1 MAIRIASFTGE
12 VPRLIP
18 RLLPNSAAQVA
29 ENTKLENGAILP
41 IRHARLAHHFQE
53 AGHASIYLHNSEWL
67 SWPAPVNVAPAP
79 VAENRLYVTGDGVPK
94 LRVGTTEYPLAV
106 PRPLNAVTTALA
118 SGTPDPALEQ
128 TVLYTYTWVTQF
140 DEESEPAPLSAPL
153 AWSPGLDV
161 QLTGFLM
168 PAGGRGIERM
178 RIYRSQTS
186 ALGDTELYFIHE
198 RAVSNAPFT
207 DVVANNPLG
216 ESIPSTEYNA
226 PPDNLA
232 GIVAMPNGIMAAF
245 VGKRLYF
252 SEPYRPHAWP
262 EKYVLTVDYPI
273 VGLGVFGSAIAV
285 LTAGQPYVVAGTTPE
300 SMSMEKLEVN
310 QPCVSARGIVDMG
323 FSIAYPSQDGLVVIS
338 QSGAK
343 IWGRELISRDDWRRL
358 NPFSFVAAAFD
369 GRYMASYAF
378 TDEAHVE
385 HRGMAIIDLTGSQP
399 FMTRG
404 SDDADAV
411 FTDLSDG
418 ALYLLKNGQ
427 DVYEWDAYS
436 MPYGE
441 SFWRSKRFILPTE
454 TNFGAILVEGEGAIT
469 PEQRAAAIAKG
480 EAIHANNQALMAA
493 DATDGEIAANVIGY
507 VTFAGSLLTPLDS
520 FEAFFMATVYADG
533 VRVADIF
540 DLNKVV
546 RLPAGFMA
554 KTWEIEVRGNQMIT
568 AISIGMT
575 PSDLGQG

>member
-12 VPRLIP
+12 VPRLVP
-18 RLLPNSAAQVA
+18 RLLPDSAAQVA

-41 IRHARLAHHFQE
+41 IRHARLAHHFEE
-53 AGHASIYLHNSEWL
+53 AGHASIYLHGNDWL
-67 SWPAPVNVAPAP
+67 AWPSPVNVAPAP
-79 VAENRLYVTGDGVPK
+79 VAEDRLYITGDGVPK
-94 LRVGTTEYPLAV
+94 IRAAGQEYPLAM
-106 PRPLNAVTTALA
+106 PRPQNALTVALV
-118 SGTPDPALEQ
+118 GDPPDPQLEQ
-128 TVLYTYTWVTQF
+128 TILYCYTWVSQF
-140 DEESEPAPLSAPL
+140 DEESEPCPLSAPIQ
-153 AWSPGLDV
+153 WSPGRSIELS
-161 QLTGFLM
+161 GFLL
-168 PAGGRGIERM
+168 PAGGRGIDRM

-186 ALGDTELYFIHE
+186 AAGDTELYFIHE
-198 RAVSNAPFT
+198 RAVTNATFT
-207 DVVANNPLG
+207 DTVTDNPLG
-216 ESIPSTEYNA
+216 ELLPSIDYNA
-226 PPDNLA
+226 PPDGLS
-232 GIVAMPNGIMAAF
+232 GIVAMPNGMMAAF
-245 VGKRLYF
+245 EGKRLYF

-262 EKYVLTVDYPI
+262 EKYVLTVDFPI

-285 LTAGQPYVVAGTTPE
+285 LTAGQPYVVAGTRPD

-323 FSIAYPSQDGLVVIS
+323 FSVAYPSQDGLVVIS
-338 QSGAK
+338 QAGAK

-378 TDEAHVE
+378 MDDDDVE
-385 HRGMAIIDLTGSQP
+385 HRGMAIIDVTGSQP

-441 SFWRSKRFILPTE
+441 AFWRSKQFVLPAE
-454 TNFGAILVEGEGAIT
+454 TNFGVILIEGEGAIT

-480 EAIHANNQALMAA
+480 EAIHANNQALMDEDA
-493 DATDGEIAANVIGY
+493 DEGAIAESVIGY
-507 VTFAGSLLTPLDS
+507 VTFAGSLLTPLDN
-520 FEAFFMATVYADG
+520 FEVFFMATVYADG
-533 VRVADIF
+533 VRVTDIY

-554 KTWEIEVRGNQMIT
+554 KTWEIEVRGNQMVT
-568 AISIGMT
+568 AISLGMT
-575 PSDLGQG
+575 PSDLAQV

>member
-41 IRHARLAHHFQE
+41 IRHARLAHHFE
-53 AGHASIYLHNSEWL
+53 EGGHASIYFHNNQWL
-67 SWPAPVNVAPAP
+67 AWPSPVNVAPAP
-79 VAENRLYVTGDGVPK
+79 VAEDRLYITGDGAPK
-94 LRVGTTEYPLAV
+94 LRAGGQEFPLAM
-106 PRPLNAVTTALA
+106 PRPQNPLTVALVGGA
-118 SGTPDPALEQ
+118 PDPQLEQ
-128 TVLYTYTWVTQF
+128 TLLYCYTWVSQF
-140 DEESEPAPLSAPL
+140 DEESEPSPVSAPIQ
-153 AWSPGLDV
+153 WSPGRSIELS
-161 QLTGFLM
+161 GFLL
-168 PAGGRGIERM
+168 PAAGRGINRV
-178 RIYRSQTS
+178 RVYRSQTS
-186 ALGDTELYFIHE
+186 AAGDTELYFIHE
-198 RAVSNAPFT
+198 RAVTNTPFT
-207 DVVANNPLG
+207 DNVTDYPLG
-216 ESIPSTEYNA
+216 ELLPSIDYNA
-226 PPDNLA
+226 PPAGLS

-245 VGKRLYF
+245 DGKRLYF

-262 EKYVLTVDYPI
+262 EKYILTVDFPI
-273 VGLGVFGSAIAV
+273 VGLGVFGSAVAV
-285 LTAGQPYVVAGTTPE
+285 LTAGQPYVVAGTTPD

-323 FSIAYPSQDGLVVIS
+323 FSVAYPSQDGLVVIS
-338 QSGAK
+338 QAGAK

-378 TDEAHVE
+378 TDEDDVE
-385 HRGMAIIDLTGSQP
+385 HRGMAIIDVTGSQP

-441 SFWRSKRFILPTE
+441 AFWRSKRFVMPAE
-454 TNFGAILVEGEGAIT
+454 MNFGAILIEGEGAIT

-480 EAIHANNQALMAA
+480 EAIRANNQALMDDDA
-493 DATDGEIAANVIGY
+493 DEGEIAASVIGY

-520 FEAFFMATVYADG
+520 FEVFFMATVYADG
-533 VRVADIF
+533 VRVADIY

-554 KTWEIEVRGNQMIT
+554 KTWEIEVRGNQMVT
-568 AISIGMT
+568 AISLGMT